1 MNILVVEDDDNKRK
15 QLTDYLREVYS
26 GCVCVETRSYQS
38 GLKAML
44 QTRYDVVFLDMTMPT
59 FDRTPAEG
67 GGRIRPFAGRDILA
81 QVSSRKIRQ
90 PVIVFTMF
98 EVLGEGESQV
108 TANELDRQ
116 LKETYHENY
125 LGLAYYNAA
134 SSDWRDR
141 IRELIK
147 QLGIQK

>member
-15 QLTDYLREVYS
+15 QLTDYLREAYPD
-26 GCVCVETRSYQS
+26 CVCTETRSYQS

-44 QTRYDVVFLDMTMPT
+44 QSRYDVVFLDMTMPT

-81 QVSSRKIRQ
+81 QVSSRRIRQ
-90 PVIVFTMF
+90 PIIVFTMF

-116 LKETYHENY
+116 LKDTYCDNY
-125 LGLAYYNAA
+125 LGLASYSAA
-134 SSDWRDR
+134 SSDWKDR
-141 IRELIK
+141 VRELIEK
-147 QLGIQK
+147 SGTQE